1 MKALVKTGKQPGLTY
16 GPFPDPLVGDDDV
29 LIKIKAAAIC
39 GTDLLIYRWD
49 KAVESFVPKLPFIP
63 GHECAGIVQSTG
75 ANVTGIRKGD
85 HVAVETHVPCGEC
98 FQCNNNMSHICQNLV
113 LFGHTINGCFAEY
126 AKAPAV
132 SVRTIPKSLPFEHA
146 AMLEPMGI
154 ALRAPLA
161 AQVAGETVVVC
172 GCGPI
177 GLFIVA
183 LSRYLGATQI
193 IATDINDNRLAVAGT
208 VGATALVNPTREDE
222 IDRILAL
229 TNGIGAGAV
238 MEASGNAQVFNRS
251 FNYLRKGGKLILIGN
266 SKEELKISN
275 PVKDLMH
282 KEITIK
288 AFHGREMYSTWERA
302 ESILTSG
309 RFDVSPIITH
319 KYPLADFEP
328 GFEVALSGEAC
339 KVVFTV

>member
-1 MKALVKTGKQPGLTY
+1 MKALIKTDKKPGLTY
-16 GPFPDPLVGDDDV
+16 ASFPDPLVGNDDV

-49 KAVESFVPKLPFIP
+49 KAAETFIPKLPFIP
-63 GHECAGIVQSTG
+63 GHECAGIVESTG
-75 ANVTGIRKGD
+75 ANVTAIKKGD
-85 HVAVETHVPCGEC
+85 HVSVETHVPCGKC
-98 FQCNNNMSHICQNLV
+98 FQCNNNMAHICQNLA
-113 LFGHTINGCFAEY
+113 LFGHTTNGCFAEF
-126 AKAPAV
+126 AKSPAV
-132 SVRTIPKSLPFEHA
+132 SVRKIPKSLPFEHG

-161 AQVAGETVVVC
+161 AEVAGETVVVC

-183 LSRYLGATQI
+183 LAKYLGATQI
-193 IATDINDNRLAVAGT
+193 IATDINDNRLSVAGT
-208 VGATALVNPTREDE
+208 MGATALVNPAQEDE
-222 IDRILAL
+222 IDRILTL
-229 TNGIGAGAV
+229 TNGIGVGVV
-238 MEASGNAQVFNRS
+238 MEASGNAEVFNRS

-275 PVKDLMH
+275 PLKDLMH

-288 AFHGREMYSTWERA
+288 AFHGREMYSTWQRA
-302 ESILTSG
+302 ESIVTSG
-309 RFDVSPIITH
+309 RFDISPIITH
-319 KYPLADFEP
+319 KYPLAEFKK

-339 KVVFTV
+339 KVVFIV